1 MLRKIK
7 ILLYSL
13 ISIIVVVLFFELISS
28 SDNNSVPN
36 NKTVIDVYGSKV
48 VKNWDK
54 KILLNVIKST
64 KQLWLNY
71 AWQLF

>member
-13 ISIIVVVLFFELISS
+13 ISIIIITIFFELISS
-28 SDNNSVPN
+28 SDNISVPN
-36 NKTVIDVYGSKV
+36 NKAVIDVYSSKV

-54 KILLNVIKST
+54 KIPLNGTKSIIKRT
-64 KQLWLNY
+64 FLKY
-71 AWQLF
+71 